1 MKLRFL
7 ALAALSALVV
17 AAAACSDNNSVTAST
32 AGKIASQT
40 PQSAQSTAATAAATG
55 TIDQN
60 ALGPAPVLGG
70 NVISVTPEHGAK
82 ITQSQTRSPNPQNP
96 QGLCAQVSFD
106 GLPENAQWFRVAFD
120 GAEVTEKLVWIVKST
135 TNPTDGRVCYAP
147 AEGFTI
153 GRHSAAIA
161 VQNPRDTSVPTR
173 QIVAWKFDV
182 TP

>member
-1 MKLRFL
+1 MRLRLL
-7 ALAALSALVV
+7 ALFALPALLV
-17 AAAACSDNNSVTAST
+17 AAAACSDNNSVTANT

-40 PQSAQSTAATAAATG
+40 PQSAQGTAATAAATG

-70 NVISVTPEHGAK
+70 NITAISPPHGAK
-82 ITQSQTRSPNPQNP
+82 VTQAQTRSPNPQNP

-106 GLPENAQWFRVAFD
+106 GLPENAQWFRVQFD
-120 GAEVTEKLVWIVKST
+120 QAEVTEKLVWIVKST

-147 AEGFTI
+147 VDGFTPGI
-153 GRHSAAIA
+153 HHVFIH
-161 VQNPRDTSVPTR
+161 VEDPRNANVPTR
-173 QIVAWKFDV
+173 QIVAWTFEV